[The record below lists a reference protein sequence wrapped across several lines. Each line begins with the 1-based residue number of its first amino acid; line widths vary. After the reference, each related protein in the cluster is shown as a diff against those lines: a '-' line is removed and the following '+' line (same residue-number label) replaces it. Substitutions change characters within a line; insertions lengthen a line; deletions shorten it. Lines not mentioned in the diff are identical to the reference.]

1 MALVRLRSKP
11 TGSNFAHRVG
21 SFEANAGLKNLRIVA
36 PGWCLHGLTRRRT
49 RGLGSENSPVSCKI
63 TNKYQD
69 LSTPPS
75 GLASPLLTTEP
86 KSTESD
92 QELSRDCRLPSHA
105 ASTTGTGGTPKRI
118 VPGLVSR
125 RVSATSVPAEAND
138 PSSARSCKLHQLRH
152 RSQLPRASGTADC
165 GCTEFRLSEFAL
177 MRWNCDIL
185 ISFAVFDAPWKRK
198 ALSQYSEAAAGSP
211 SA

>member
-1 MALVRLRSKP
+1 MDLQDDGPEVLVL
-11 TGSNFAHRVG
+11 
-21 SFEANAGLKNLRIVA
+21 
-36 PGWCLHGLTRRRT
+36 RT
-49 RGLGSENSPVSCKI
+49 RLLVAKSPIGTKTCRPH
-63 TNKYQD
+63 Q
-69 LSTPPS
+69 
-75 GLASPLLTTEP
+75 PLLTTEP

-152 RSQLPRASGTADC
+152 RSQVPRASGTAAC

-177 MRWNCDIL
+177 MRWNCDML

-198 ALSQYSEAAAGSP
+198 GLSQYSEAAAGST
-211 SA
+211 SV